1 MSWTSTRLT
10 CCLIKW
16 WQSSKKF
23 TEMQYTVV
31 SLFVKLWNNY
41 NFTGSHKKSSEES
54 RFGKCPELQVG
65 GQCRRDHLRD
75 IFHVSLQSRRARQP
89 LVSWC
94 TILLPFLKRFTFSQ
108 ELASGSKPGCWH
120 WCTILSYVE
129 IHEIMSTTQ
138 DTELSHH
145 YKESKDILNYLWL
158 LLCDYESSFENIT
171 QIESSIM
178 LSFENDCINLA

>member
-1 MSWTSTRLT
+1 MSLTSTRLT

-31 SLFVKLWNNY
+31 SLFVKLRNNY

-89 LVSWC
+89 LVSCC
-94 TILLPFLKRFTFSQ
+94 TILLPFLKRVTFSQ
-108 ELASGSKPGCWH
+108 ELASRIK
-120 WCTILSYVE
+120 TRVL
-129 IHEIMSTTQ
+129 M
-138 DTELSHH
+138 LSH
-145 YKESKDILNYLWL
+145 YFIIRGNSWNYV
-158 LLCDYESSFENIT
+158 YNPGYRSISSL
-171 QIESSIM
+171 QRKQRYP
-178 LSFENDCINLA
+178 